1 MTERISIKI
10 NTPFLEKIEKYSEQ
24 EIIDFVNQD
33 FYKWVN
39 IIFHQIILEIGIL
52 LSIKK
57 YPKLMRIVLEK
68 ICNTPDME
76 TMKNRWAS
84 TFLGFSTSVLTF
96 IENFYPGIINKLIER
111 FIKEK
116 HVELSAKKQRE
127 LIAPTMSEY
136 NKMTFWEQNEVGHRL
151 HFFNNNDYFCNGNFR
166 RKWRTQQR
174 KSIQINDNL

>member
-1 MTERISIKI
+1 MLYKI
-10 NTPFLEKIEKYSEQ
+10 GCICKKKQFNY
-24 EIIDFVNQD
+24 
-33 FYKWVN
+33 N
-39 IIFHQIILEIGIL
+39 ICDSF
-52 LSIKK
+52 
-57 YPKLMRIVLEK
+57 
-68 ICNTPDME
+68 
-76 TMKNRWAS
+76 
-84 TFLGFSTSVLTF
+84 
-96 IENFYPGIINKLIER
+96 NKLIER